1 MNKRQENP
9 QEISR
14 ASAGV
19 QKVKVSKSTYGNT
32 LRTRARVRENFYGPT
47 ITLDVDAAVDYALKA
62 THNSTNYRSV
72 LCFYCL
78 RLGLNTFL
86 DQLDLVLALARQGE
100 IRDPARA
107 LHARLRRLKNQLDQ
121 TKGGRV

>member
-1 MNKRQENP
+1 MNKKHESP
-9 QEISR
+9 QETSR

-19 QKVKVSKSTYGNT
+19 QKVKVSEYTYGNA
-32 LRTRARVRENFYGPT
+32 LRTRSRVRESFYDPA
-47 ITLDVDAAVDYALKA
+47 ITLDVDAAVDYALA
-62 THNSTNYRSV
+62 TTHNSTSYRSV

-86 DQLDLVLALARQGE
+86 DQLDLVLSLARQGE

-107 LHARLRRLKNQLDQ
+107 FHARLRRLKNQLDNR
-121 TKGGRV
+121 KGGAK